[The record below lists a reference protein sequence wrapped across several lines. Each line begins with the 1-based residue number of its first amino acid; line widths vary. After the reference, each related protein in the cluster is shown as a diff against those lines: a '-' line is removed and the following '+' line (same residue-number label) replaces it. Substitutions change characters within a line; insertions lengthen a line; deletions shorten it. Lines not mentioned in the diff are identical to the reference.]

1 MVTAMLIRGA
11 ALLELVT
18 VKDFMLEMAC
28 IAEVRVDERTNFW
41 WSSIVF
47 VLGKTCSR
55 RKNKNQ

>member
-1 MVTAMLIRGA
+1 MLIRED

-18 VKDFMLEMAC
+18 VKGFMLEMAC

-41 WSSIVF
+41 WPSIIF

-55 RKNKNQ
+55 QKMTINKSVN